1 MIGTEADWKMSREGA
16 IALFWLIAGLKLW
29 GPPFLKGMDIQIFM
43 TDLHFPV
50 IGSYFFFT
58 SLTVM
63 TTTVGQVNISVGQ
76 IQEAN
81 PGDKC

>member
-16 IALFWLIAGLKLW
+16 IAQFWLIAGLKQW
-29 GPPFLKGMDIQIFM
+29 GPPFPKGMDIQIFM
-43 TDLHFPV
+43 TDLHFLV
-50 IGSYFFFT
+50 IGSYFSFT

-76 IQEAN
+76 IQKAN
-81 PGDKC
+81 PCGKY